1 MGMAIPNPKA
11 GAQKPNIAGKG
22 PGIPQQVQKKPA
34 MNVPQNLPQPV
45 ATQNPAMSSNA
56 PAPGG
61 KAAGANQFSPAMQS
75 MASTLMGNQQAPQQ
89 PVQQAAPLQF
99 YQQLM
104 QQGSQALQ
112 QNQQMPQQ
120 PVQQPPDALKL
131 YQNMVS
137 GGNPAQQQFVP
148 QTQEMLQQ
156 QMPQNPAQQQ
166 IPQGQIDYLKQM
178 LGVQNQP
185 NSQGTLVGT
194 GPDDRPIYSND
205 PNATPYTGKAMGGQY
220 INGAFQPYQSGGP
233 SPIFNNPYLQGRPQ
247 MPGMGK
253 GAMGKGMP
261 AQGGKGLPAPG
272 GKGYGRQQ
280 LPPGMQNNL
289 NQPIRP
295 LQTQQMTNMGGI
307 SNLGMLTR
315 GMFKQ

>member
-1 MGMAIPNPKA
+1 MGMGIPKPKA

-61 KAAGANQFSPAMQS
+61 KAAGANQLSPAMQS

-89 PVQQAAPLQF
+89 PVQQAAPLQS

-120 PVQQPPDALKL
+120 PVQQPPDALKF
-131 YQNMVS
+131 YQDIVN

-148 QTQEMLQQ
+148 Q
-156 QMPQNPAQQQ
+156 QQ
-166 IPQGQIDYLKQM
+166 IPQGQMDYFKQL

-185 NSQGTLVGT
+185 NPQGTLVGI
-194 GPDDRPIYSND
+194 GPTDAPIYSND
-205 PNATPYTGKAMGGQY
+205 PNAVPYTGKAMGGQY

-295 LQTQQMTNMGGI
+295 LQTQQMPNMGGI
-307 SNLGMLTR
+307 SNLGMPTR
-315 GMFKQ
+315 RMFGQ